1 MIKNNIYY
9 LYNKKINKYLNQVDN
24 ELINSLA
31 VLSPINKNYFLNNKN
46 FFLATEKFFVLKF
59 YILH

>member
-9 LYNKKINKYLNQVDN
+9 LYNKRINKYLRQVDN

-46 FFLATEKFFVLKF
+46 FFLDRKIFCF
-59 YILH
+59 